1 MVFLMYHELETD
13 GRSACQDGPGYL
25 RYVVQA
31 NDFLMQMN
39 HLKGMGWRGVDVDQ
53 ALLFHPGTTAITF
66 DDGCETDLLV
76 AAPILGE
83 LGFGATFYI
92 TTGFL
97 GKLGYLTTQQLRELS
112 SLGFQIGSHSMTH
125 AYLSDLDD
133 NGLRR
138 EILDSKV
145 QLEQLI
151 GKRVEHFSC
160 PGGRY
165 SRRSIEMARTAG
177 YRTLSTSRSRMNS
190 ANADRFALGRIP
202 VMRETTLRD
211 FEALCLGRG
220 LLSLRIRESLR
231 QTAKR
236 ALGNTLYDRLRQFV
250 LYR

>member
-13 GRSACQDGPGYL
+13 GRPLSQDAPGYV
-25 RYVVQA
+25 RYVVRA
-31 NDFLMQMN
+31 NDFRAQM
-39 HLKGMGWRGVDVDQ
+39 HRLKAMGWRGVDVDQ
-53 ALLFHPGTTAITF
+53 ALLFHPRTTAITF
-66 DDGCETDLLV
+66 DDGCETDLLS
-76 AAPILGE
+76 AAPVLSE

-92 TTGFL
+92 TTSFL
-97 GKLGYLTTQQLRELS
+97 GKAGYLTTQQLRELS
-112 SLGFQIGSHSMTH
+112 SRSFQIGSHSMSH

-133 NGLRR
+133 SGLRR
-138 EILDSKV
+138 EIFESKL

-151 GKRVEHFSC
+151 GKPVEHFSS

-165 SRRSIEMARTAG
+165 DRRSIEMARTAG
-177 YRTLSTSRSRMNS
+177 YRTLSTSRSRTNS

-220 LLSLRIRESLR
+220 LLPLRIRESLR

-250 LYR
+250 LNR